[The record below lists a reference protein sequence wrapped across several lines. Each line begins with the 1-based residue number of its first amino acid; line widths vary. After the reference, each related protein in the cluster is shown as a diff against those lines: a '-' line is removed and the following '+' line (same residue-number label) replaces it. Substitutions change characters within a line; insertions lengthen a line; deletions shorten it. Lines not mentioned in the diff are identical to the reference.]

1 MKKILLINGPNL
13 NNLGNR
19 ESKFYGNVTLQEI
32 ENEVIKI
39 GKNHGLEIEPFQS
52 NHEGDIVDF
61 IQKNSKNSI
70 GIIINTGALTSSGYS
85 LVDAIID
92 SNLTTIEVHL
102 SNIHAREEFRSTSI
116 IAPISKG
123 QISGLGKDG
132 YIYALNYFIHEIIS
146 E

>member
-39 GKNHGLEIEPFQS
+39 GKNHSLEIEPFQS
-52 NHEGDIVDF
+52 NHEGNIVDF

-70 GIIINTGALTSSGYS
+70 GIIINPGALTSSGYS

>member
-19 ESKFYGNVTLQEI
+19 ESKFYGNITLQEI

-70 GIIINTGALTSSGYS
+70 GIIINPGALTSSGYS

-92 SNLTTIEVHL
+92 SNLTAIEVHL
-102 SNIHAREEFRSTSI
+102 SNILGREEFRSTSI

-123 QISGLGKDG
+123 QISGLGKD
-132 YIYALNYFIHEIIS
+132 
-146 E
+146 

>member
-39 GKNHGLEIEPFQS
+39 GKNNSLEIEPFQS

-61 IQKNSKNSI
+61 IQKNSKKSI
-70 GIIINTGALTSSGYS
+70 GIIINPGALTSSGYS

>member
-19 ESKFYGNVTLQEI
+19 ESKLYGNVTLQEI

-70 GIIINTGALTSSGYS
+70 GIIINPGALTSSGYS

>member
-19 ESKFYGNVTLQEI
+19 ESKFYGNITLQEI
-32 ENEVIKI
+32 ESEVIEV
-39 GKNHGLEIEPFQS
+39 GKNHNLDIQSFQS

-70 GIIINTGALTSSGYS
+70 GIIINPGALTSSGYS

-102 SNIHAREEFRSTSI
+102 SNIHAREKFRSSSI

-132 YIYALNYFIHEIIS
+132 YIFALNYFIHEIIS

>member
-39 GKNHGLEIEPFQS
+39 GKNHSLEIEPFQS

-61 IQKNSKNSI
+61 IQKNSKKSI
-70 GIIINTGALTSSGYS
+70 GIIINPGALTSSGYS

>member
-39 GKNHGLEIEPFQS
+39 GKNHSLEIEPFQS

-61 IQKNSKNSI
+61 IQKNSKNS
-70 GIIINTGALTSSGYS
+70 
-85 LVDAIID
+85 
-92 SNLTTIEVHL
+92 
-102 SNIHAREEFRSTSI
+102 
-116 IAPISKG
+116 
-123 QISGLGKDG
+123 
-132 YIYALNYFIHEIIS
+132 
-146 E
+146 

>member
-19 ESKFYGNVTLQEI
+19 ESKFYGNITLQEI

-70 GIIINTGALTSSGYS
+70 GIIINPGALTSSGYS

-123 QISGLGKDG
+123 QISGL
-132 YIYALNYFIHEIIS
+132 
-146 E
+146 

>member
-19 ESKFYGNVTLQEI
+19 ESKFYGNITLQEI

-70 GIIINTGALTSSGYS
+70 GIIINPGALTSSGYS

>member
-1 MKKILLINGPNL
+1 M
-13 NNLGNR
+13 
-19 ESKFYGNVTLQEI
+19 
-32 ENEVIKI
+32 
-39 GKNHGLEIEPFQS
+39 
-52 NHEGDIVDF
+52 
-61 IQKNSKNSI
+61 
-70 GIIINTGALTSSGYS
+70 TSSGYS

>member
-70 GIIINTGALTSSGYS
+70 GIIINPGALTSSGYS

>member
-19 ESKFYGNVTLQEI
+19 ESKFYGNITLQEI

-39 GKNHGLEIEPFQS
+39 GKNHSLEIEPFQS

-61 IQKNSKNSI
+61 IQKNSKISI
-70 GIIINTGALTSSGYS
+70 GIIINPGALTSSGYS

>member
-19 ESKFYGNVTLQEI
+19 ESKFYGNITLQEI
-32 ENEVIKI
+32 ESEVIEV
-39 GKNHGLEIEPFQS
+39 GKNHNLEIQSFQS

-70 GIIINTGALTSSGYS
+70 GIIINPGALTSSGYS

-102 SNIHAREEFRSTSI
+102 SNIHAREKYRSSSI

-132 YIYALNYFIHEIIS
+132 YIFALNYFIPEIIS

>member
-39 GKNHGLEIEPFQS
+39 GKNHSLEIEPFQS

-61 IQKNSKNSI
+61 IQKNSKISI
-70 GIIINTGALTSSGYS
+70 GIIINPGALTSSGYS

>member
-19 ESKFYGNVTLQEI
+19 ESKFYGNITLQEI

-70 GIIINTGALTSSGYS
+70 GIIINPGGLTSSGYS

-92 SNLTTIEVHL
+92 SNLKTIEVHL

-116 IAPISKG
+116 IVPISKG

>member
-19 ESKFYGNVTLQEI
+19 ESKFYGNITLQEI

-70 GIIINTGALTSSGYS
+70 GIIINPGALTSSGYS

-116 IAPISKG
+116 IAQISKG

>member
-1 MKKILLINGPNL
+1 MKQILLINGPNL

-32 ENEVIKI
+32 ENEIVE
-39 GKNHGLEIEPFQS
+39 HGAKHKVNVKCFQS

-61 IQKNSKNSI
+61 IQKKSKSSF
-70 GIIINTGALTSSGYS
+70 GMIINPGALTTSGYS

-92 SNLTTIEVHL
+92 SNLNTIEVHL
-102 SNIHAREEFRSTSI
+102 SNIHAREKFRSTSI

-123 QISGLGKDG
+123 QISGLGKKG
-132 YIYALNYFIHEIIS
+132 YILALEYLIYQLKNK
-146 E
+146 

>member
-19 ESKFYGNVTLQEI
+19 ESKFYGNITLQEI

-39 GKNHGLEIEPFQS
+39 GKNHSLEIEPFQS

-70 GIIINTGALTSSGYS
+70 GIIINPGALTSSGYS

>member
-39 GKNHGLEIEPFQS
+39 GKNHSLEIEPFQS

-70 GIIINTGALTSSGYS
+70 GIIINPGALTSSGYS